1 MAEFSFFGRTN
12 PLNSFQLRLPSM
24 FTYQINWLHV
34 VVRDKSGPGHFKK
47 GAPERQEP
55 SRAWLGVEPQTDTT
69 GSRNK
74 HSYNMAFVTWR
85 EREKKRKRR
94 ERSAHRPLSS
104 RLKNKTQWYTR
115 IEGHALLLVWHNP
128 YVPLQHKKIH
138 EWSNAFL
145 LVGVWLCQKSRF
157 HVQYHAFLQALPP
170 RRKNWISPR
179 VRITYRNKKIKENKN
194 STREYK

>member
-12 PLNSFQLRLPSM
+12 PLSSFSAQALVHAHLSDQLTSHSCKRQKAP
-24 FTYQINWLHV
+24 
-34 VVRDKSGPGHFKK
+34 GPGHFKK

-69 GSRNK
+69 GSWNK

-85 EREKKRKRR
+85 ERKKKRKRD

-138 EWSNAFL
+138 EWANAFL

-157 HVQYHAFLQALPP
+157 HVQHHAFLQAFPP
-170 RRKNWISPR
+170 RRK
-179 VRITYRNKKIKENKN
+179 TE
-194 STREYK
+194 